1 MDPEGCGDVD
11 LRWTRRP
18 GAEMDPEAGAPETW
32 EGPRRHEARRLAW
45 RAPGRDTIVA

>member
-1 MDPEGCGDVD
+1 
-11 LRWTRRP
+11 
-18 GAEMDPEAGAPETW
+18 MDPEAGAPETW